1 MRTKNFYEWMLYI
14 GNIYY
19 LQIDQSRYFIDAQ
32 IDKSLKEMEQ

>member
-19 LQIDQSRYFIDAQ
+19 AQIDQSRYFIDAQ
-32 IDKSLKEMEQ
+32 ISETIKEMEK